1 MQCNCKK
8 NETWTTKN
16 EIRDSDDTGR
26 KRPGFSEEGIHHIE
40 GVKTKNDQ
48 MVSLLNGKVLV

>member
-1 MQCNCKK
+1 M
-8 NETWTTKN
+8 
-16 EIRDSDDTGR
+16 RSGDSDDTGR
-26 KRPGFSEEGIHHIE
+26 NRPGFSEEGIHHME